1 MHSVFVNADEL
12 DEFIIKQDALLHG
25 NSPRLGVSFGIVN
38 GDFDLQIP
46 EIWPMESLGD
56 FRRIGQRVA
65 DDIQPTLVDETAR
78 LNHESIAFPSSDRVS
93 IPPRLGVG
101 AGQGPAVHEYLA
113 KSVICFIHDDDQL
126 RSLDDL

>member
-1 MHSVFVNADEL
+1 
-12 DEFIIKQDALLHG
+12 
-25 NSPRLGVSFGIVN
+25 
-38 GDFDLQIP
+38 
-46 EIWPMESLGD
+46 
-56 FRRIGQRVA
+56 
-65 DDIQPTLVDETAR
+65 TLVDETAR

-126 RSLDDL
+126 RSLDDLAGLGMIVELHDAHREAMRVGMVLTVVRLPFFHKLGSPGPDGQAALHSRSNVAKQVHPGIG